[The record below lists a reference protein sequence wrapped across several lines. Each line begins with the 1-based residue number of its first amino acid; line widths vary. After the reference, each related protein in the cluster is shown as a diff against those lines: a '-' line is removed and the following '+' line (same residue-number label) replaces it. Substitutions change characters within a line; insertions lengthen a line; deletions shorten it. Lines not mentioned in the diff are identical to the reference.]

1 LGVSSPQRYFATS
14 LHARVGARA
23 FAALVRQEVADKF
36 ATASRNDAAPGFG
49 VAFEGVALEGV
60 NLVADE
66 AGDGHRVR
74 SWTDGLACNCAA
86 DDEWDA
92 SVEAEVC

>member
-1 LGVSSPQRYFATS
+1 MRHKSYRLCGLTFELTGAQRRGTP
-14 LHARVGARA
+14 LRVR
-23 FAALVRQEVADKF
+23 F
-36 ATASRNDAAPGFG
+36 SAPGFG

-66 AGDGHRVR
+66 AGDGHRVH
-74 SWTDGLACNCAA
+74 SWTDGLECNCAA
-86 DDEWDA
+86 DDAWDA